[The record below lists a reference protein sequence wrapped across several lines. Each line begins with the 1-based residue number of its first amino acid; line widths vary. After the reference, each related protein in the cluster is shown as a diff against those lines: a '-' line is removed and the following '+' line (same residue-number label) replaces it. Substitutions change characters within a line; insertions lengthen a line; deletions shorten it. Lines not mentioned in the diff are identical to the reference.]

1 MSASI
6 ETSGKQRSA
15 AFWGVRAKIRF
26 GFGFILFL
34 LVGFGVFTYLQVR
47 KINRA
52 SEATVAAIE
61 PWRLANALKSDTFH
75 RLSSLRGYLLEG
87 SEELLSEYQN
97 ASQDCS
103 DETDQLEAAVKS
115 DDEKTTLEKIKEHM
129 AEYTKLMDREIA
141 LRKAGKT
148 KEAQTLA
155 FSPEAADTRDAVL
168 SWLDELR
175 TYEGRQTQ
183 ASLSEESDVIEHV
196 QLLVKILV
204 LIGVVSGTLIAFLIS
219 RATVNPLRSMLGLIG
234 HVAKNDLTVADLKIR
249 SRDEIGLAVEA
260 LNGMKNGLANTIQ
273 MVAKNTQG
281 VTKSSDA
288 LSAVSQQMSANAEE
302 TSAQANIVSAAAVR
316 VTGSLKTVASGTEQM
331 SISIRDIAKSATEA
345 AKVATDAVSVA
356 ESTNVTITQ
365 LGASS
370 AEIGEVVKVI
380 TTIAQQTNLLAL
392 NATIEAARAGEAGK
406 GFAVVANEVK
416 ELAKATAKAT
426 EDISKKIEA
435 IQGDTTRAVEAIG
448 RVSAII
454 NQIQDISS
462 TIATAVEEQH
472 ATTDEIT
479 RNIGDAAHLSDEIST
494 NIEGVAQ
501 AAHSTSTGAFE
512 SKRAAEQLAKMA
524 HELRLIV
531 ERFKVSEE
539 AGRSEVGGRG
549 GLRPVDVETAEE
561 SLEPEAVE
569 V

>member
-1 MSASI
+1 MSASA
-6 ETSGKQRSA
+6 ETKVKRKSA
-15 AFWGVRAKIRF
+15 NLWGVRAKIRF
-26 GFGFILFL
+26 GFGFILLL

-52 SEATVAAIE
+52 SDLTAAAIE
-61 PWRLANALKSDTFH
+61 PWRLANALRSDTYH
-75 RLSSLRGYLLEG
+75 RLAALRGYLLSG
-87 SEELLSEYQN
+87 SDELLTEYQN
-97 ASQDCS
+97 ASQDCADETQQLEPTMDS
-103 DETDQLEAAVKS
+103 DE
-115 DDEKTTLEKIKEHM
+115 EKATFAKIKEHM
-129 AEYTKLMDREIA
+129 AVYTRIMDREA
-141 LRKAGKT
+141 ELRKAGKA
-148 KEAQTLA
+148 KEAQALA
-155 FSPEAADTRDAVL
+155 FSPEAADARDGVL

-183 ASLSEESDVIEHV
+183 GSLAEENNVILHV

-204 LIGVVSGTLIAFLIS
+204 LVGVISGTLIAFLIS
-219 RATVNPLRSMLGLIG
+219 RATVNPLRSMLGLIE
-234 HVAKNDLTVADLKIR
+234 HVAKNDLTVADLKIQ

-273 MVAKNTQG
+273 MVARNTQG

-356 ESTNVTITQ
+356 ETTNVTITQ

-501 AAHSTSTGAFE
+501 AAQSTSTGAFE

-524 HELRLIV
+524 HDLRQIV
-531 ERFKVSEE
+531 ERFKVLDE
-539 AGRSEVGGRG
+539 APQREVGGPRG
-549 GLRPVDVETAEE
+549 SRPVEVEAAEE
-561 SLEPEAVE
+561 TLEPVAVE

>member
-1 MSASI
+1 MSANVERSAN
-6 ETSGKQRSA
+6 QRSA
-15 AFWGVRAKIRF
+15 GFWGVRAKIRF
-26 GFGFILFL
+26 GFGFILLL
-34 LVGFGVFTYLQVR
+34 LVGFGAFTLLQVR
-47 KINRA
+47 KISRA
-52 SEATVAAIE
+52 SDDATSAIE
-61 PWRLANALKSDTFH
+61 PRRLTNALRADTYLRLAA
-75 RLSSLRGYLLEG
+75 LRGYLLQG
-87 SEELLSEYQN
+87 NADLLSEYQN
-97 ASQDCS
+97 ASQDCA
-103 DETDQLEAAVKS
+103 DGMTKLEASLDSEEEKS
-115 DDEKTTLEKIKEHM
+115 TLNKIKEHM
-129 AEYTKLMDREIA
+129 EQYSKIMDREVE
-141 LRKAGKT
+141 LRKDGKV
-148 KEAQTLA
+148 KEAQALA
-155 FSPEAADTRDAVL
+155 FGPEAADARDGVL

-175 TYEGRQTQ
+175 TYEERLAQ
-183 ASLSEESDVIEHV
+183 ASLDEENEVIAHV

-204 LIGVVSGTLIAFLIS
+204 LVGIVSGTLIALLIS
-219 RATVNPLRSMLGLIG
+219 RATVNPIQSMLELIG
-234 HVAKNDLTVADLKIR
+234 HVANNDLTVADLRIR

-273 MVAKNTQG
+273 MVARNTQG

-316 VTGSLKTVASGTEQM
+316 VTGSLRTVASGTEQM

-472 ATTDEIT
+472 ATTDEMT

-531 ERFKVSEE
+531 ERFKVLEEAPQRE
-539 AGRSEVGGRG
+539 AGRPRG
-549 GLRPVDVETAEE
+549 SHPVEAESAEE
-561 SLEPEAVE
+561 IPEPVAVE